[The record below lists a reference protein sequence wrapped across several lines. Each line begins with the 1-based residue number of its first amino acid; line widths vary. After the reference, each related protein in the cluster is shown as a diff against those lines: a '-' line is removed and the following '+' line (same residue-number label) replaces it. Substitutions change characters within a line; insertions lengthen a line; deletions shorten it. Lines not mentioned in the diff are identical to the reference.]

1 MTTGSTDEP
10 ARPQVRNPAAD
21 PDTSPEK
28 QSELKLNVGIG
39 VLGTI
44 LSAAVAVVFFLVLEE
59 HLFGIVFAVVAL
71 VSAAITV
78 YAFVRR
84 RRGQRAQQ

>member
-1 MTTGSTDEP
+1 MTSGRDTEDPIE
-10 ARPQVRNPAAD
+10 PQVRNPAAD

-39 VLGTI
+39 VIGTI
-44 LSAAVAVVFFLVLEE
+44 LSIAVALIFFLVLDE
-59 HLFGIVFAVVAL
+59 LALGIVFVVVAL
-71 VSAAITV
+71 VAAAVTA

-84 RRGQRAQQ
+84 RRGQQ